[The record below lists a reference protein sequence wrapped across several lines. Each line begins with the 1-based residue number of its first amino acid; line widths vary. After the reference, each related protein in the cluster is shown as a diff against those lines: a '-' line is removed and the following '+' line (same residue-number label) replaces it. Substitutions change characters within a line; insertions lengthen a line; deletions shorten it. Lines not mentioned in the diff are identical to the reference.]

1 MKTSNSW
8 TTKSQAKKN
17 QVRGLVSFIADL
29 HNILEPI
36 MPTDFMAH
44 KQSISIRGYSL

>member
-17 QVRGLVSFIADL
+17 QVRGLVSLFAFEATL
-29 HNILEPI
+29 
-36 MPTDFMAH
+36 
-44 KQSISIRGYSL
+44 